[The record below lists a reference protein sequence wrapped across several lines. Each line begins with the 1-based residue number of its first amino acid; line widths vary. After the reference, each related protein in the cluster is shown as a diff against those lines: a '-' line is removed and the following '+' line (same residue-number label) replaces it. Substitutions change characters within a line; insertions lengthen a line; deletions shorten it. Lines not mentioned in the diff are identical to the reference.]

1 MPKKTLTALLPVTLP
16 TELSA
21 VLSCMAATLLAKV
34 SVQKNKLFI
43 HLSKPKSEKKCRY
56 FCSSIKLSYQWKL
69 LRDNGMNIGQMSGF
83 YFLCD

>member
-43 HLSKPKSEKKCRY
+43 HLSKLKSEKKV
-56 FCSSIKLSYQWKL
+56 
-69 LRDNGMNIGQMSGF
+69 
-83 YFLCD
+83 